1 MRNSKFLNALAIVL
15 AVSLLVVALPIVS
28 IAEDTATVGYETIV
42 AEVANRDGVSGVD
55 TAKTNYFNKYRV
67 AAKSTGFHAYNN
79 DATNGASHIIKFGGN
94 GIGDKNA
101 QQTFL
106 FDLNDATVNF
116 TPYFAAQ
123 TYKAQL
129 SVYGSKDGEIWLPL
143 VANEVPANNA
153 RLGNNDEWNPDGD
166 AVELGALSAWSNY
179 NTANMNAL
187 LTNNAEKKVYLKFC
201 YVGDGTVDAEA
212 RAFGVTATYS
222 DRANTVYV
230 GTENYISSA
239 GNRSAEGAYWDNTKY
254 ETDSTRESYFQKY
267 MLLGGLSSYR
277 GLNEAAQFNNAYG
290 VNSGKNIMVFKY
302 DLNDATI
309 DFTPVVWVNAN
320 GKGVLKV
327 EISKDGSTWYEALT
341 ETVNGDKVA
350 GGLIYGSP
358 DEAPY
363 VDKATGNYCAS
374 AKGKE
379 WTALNK
385 DNIKAVLEGNSSKTV
400 YVRYSRAAAMEGEDL
415 QLNGFGLVSKWDAS
429 KGTETFAAEVVNRSG
444 KTGADATKSN
454 YFEKYR
460 VSGKSTGYVSF
471 TDLTII
477 KFGGSYIGDLN
488 AQQTFL
494 FDLNDATI
502 NFTPYIAT
510 ADYNKKLSVYGSKDG
525 EIWLPLIINE
535 EPGSHTRRGN
545 NAEWNPDSDIT
556 QLGALTA
563 WSNYNTAN
571 MKALLKDNA
580 EKKVYVKFC
589 YVGDGSG
596 EAQAKAFGVTASYDV
611 YAEQS
616 SATGTEN
623 YLSNGSN
630 RSGAGAYNNNSYN
643 CINNA
648 AKDSYLDKYMLADD
662 SKFQGLTH
670 IIKFNSGDK
679 ITFKYDLDDSTVDF
693 TPVVWIGEDANAK
706 LKIEV
711 SKDGNAWYELLTQD
725 VTGSK
730 ELVNSGSNK
739 YSAGRIYGNTE
750 NSAYFD
756 SAYAAYCPSE
766 KGAVWTE
773 VNADSVKAVL
783 NDNPT
788 KVIYVRFVHMGAD
801 ANGANDA
808 QYRGFGI
815 TTEFIN
821 LASIR
826 TAFLGACVV
835 AADLE
840 IADKTADGKIDI
852 LDIVRIN
859 KMVN

>member
-42 AEVANRDGVSGVD
+42 AEVVNRDGVSGVD
-55 TAKTNYFNKYRV
+55 ASKTNYFNKYRV
-67 AAKSTGFHAYNN
+67 SNQSTSFYSFGNAP
-79 DATNGASHIIKFGGN
+79 SIIKLGGN
-94 GIGDKNA
+94 GVSAVNA
-101 QQTFL
+101 AQTFL

-116 TPYFAAQ
+116 TPYVAFADCSA
-123 TYKAQL
+123 KL

-143 VANEVPANNA
+143 IVNETPVNQA
-153 RLGNNDEWNPDGD
+153 RLGNNSEWNPDADVTERG
-166 AVELGALSAWSNY
+166 VLSDWSNY
-179 NTANMNAL
+179 NTANMNSL
-187 LTNNAEKKVYLKFC
+187 LSNNADKRLYIKFC
-201 YVGDGTVDAEA
+201 YVGNGSADLQVK
-212 RAFGVTATYS
+212 AFGVTATYS

-267 MLLGGLSSYR
+267 MLVDKSDYR
-277 GLNEAAQFNNAYG
+277 GLNEAAQFYSG
-290 VNSGKNIMVFKY
+290 YQPDSGKNTITFKY
-302 DLNDATI
+302 DLNDATV

-494 FDLNDATI
+494 FDLNDATV

-525 EIWLPLIINE
+525 EIWLPLILNE

-545 NAEWNPDSDIT
+545 NAEWNPDSDVT

-616 SATGTEN
+616 SATGAEN

-630 RSGAGAYNNNSYN
+630 RSGAGAYSNNSYN
-643 CINNA
+643 CINDA

-756 SAYAAYCPSE
+756 SVYAAYCPSE

-788 KVIYVRFVHMGAD
+788 KVIYIRFVHMGAD
-801 ANGANDA
+801 ANGANEA

-815 TTEFIN
+815 TTEFID
-821 LASIR
+821 LAAVR
-826 TAFLGACVV
+826 AAFLGAGVV